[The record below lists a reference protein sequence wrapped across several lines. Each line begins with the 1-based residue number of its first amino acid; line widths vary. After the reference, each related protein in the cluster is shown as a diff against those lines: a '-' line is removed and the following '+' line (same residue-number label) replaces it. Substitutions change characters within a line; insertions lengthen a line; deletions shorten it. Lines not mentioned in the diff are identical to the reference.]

1 LRTGGLSVE
10 NKRKMKT
17 IKQDD
22 FMHSLFALL
31 KETFEG
37 TNTAFGTMYLDQG
50 TGFFDTIDK
59 VDAEKASRSLTEGGA
74 TVAGHCE
81 HVRFYLE
88 FLSNYMSEKFIMVD
102 WKESWKVK
110 TVSDAEW
117 AALRGQ
123 LQKTYQRVTDT
134 FNEIETW
141 NDFKISGALGVL
153 AHTAYHLSAIRQML
167 KLV

>member
-1 LRTGGLSVE
+1 
-10 NKRKMKT
+10 MKT

-22 FMHSLFALL
+22 FTQSLSALL

-50 TGFFDTIDK
+50 TGFFDTIAK
-59 VDAEKASRSLTEGGA
+59 VDAARASLSSADGGA

-88 FLSNYMSEKFIMVD
+88 FLSNYMSEKFTMVD
-102 WKESWKVK
+102 WKDSWKVK

-117 AALRGQ
+117 QSLRGQ
-123 LQKTYQRVTDT
+123 LQKTYQMVTDT
-134 FNEIETW
+134 FNEVETW
-141 NDFKISGALGVL
+141 NDFKISGAMGIL
-153 AHTAYHLSAIRQML
+153 AHTAYHLSAIRQIL
-167 KLV
+167 KHI